1 MSLTLSAEFRVK
13 VFTVSSDMLSK
24 LLGEDEEDEDEE
36 LDEDE
41 GEEGDVDAYGN
52 SKLWAE
58 LNPRS
63 SRDYP
68 AGSSVRV
75 SSSSSKSKNSAAESR
90 GGRRS
95 DGKGKDRESEVKVIT
110 VTLDSLFNLNDD
122 SEDESSTRSSSSQTA
137 RLSTVFDQLMVSVL
151 NKLILTALLVI
162 QLLCVFFYGFFYQN
176 PMTEERKR
184 VQEMEA
190 NYEQV
195 WNDGEET
202 DKRKRL

>member
-24 LLGEDEEDEDEE
+24 LLGEDEDEE

-52 SKLWAE
+52 SKLWTE

-63 SRDYP
+63 SRNYP
-68 AGSSVRV
+68 AGSRVRV
-75 SSSSSKSKNSAAESR
+75 SGSSSSKSKNSAESR

-95 DGKGKDRESEVKVIT
+95 DGKGKDRDSEVKVIT

-122 SEDESSTRSSSSQTA
+122 SEDESSTKSSSSQTA

-151 NKLILTALLVI
+151 NKLILTALLCSNSAIMCMFTFVSRI
-162 QLLCVFFYGFFYQN
+162 
-176 PMTEERKR
+176 P
-184 VQEMEA
+184 
-190 NYEQV
+190 
-195 WNDGEET
+195 
-202 DKRKRL
+202 